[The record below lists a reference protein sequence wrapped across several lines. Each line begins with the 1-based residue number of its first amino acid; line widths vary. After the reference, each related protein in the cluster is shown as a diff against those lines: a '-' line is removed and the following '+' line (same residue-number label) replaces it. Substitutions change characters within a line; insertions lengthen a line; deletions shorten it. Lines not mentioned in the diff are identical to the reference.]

1 MQTTQR
7 AAIGSTHQ
15 SVILKNILWHFVEV
29 KHRPGSLSLQLEELP
44 EESQQWHSK
53 SDEKIEATWLERAAK
68 MCNCFEILKINWM
81 Y

>member
-44 EESQQWHSK
+44 EESQQ
-53 SDEKIEATWLERAAK
+53 
-68 MCNCFEILKINWM
+68 
-81 Y
+81 